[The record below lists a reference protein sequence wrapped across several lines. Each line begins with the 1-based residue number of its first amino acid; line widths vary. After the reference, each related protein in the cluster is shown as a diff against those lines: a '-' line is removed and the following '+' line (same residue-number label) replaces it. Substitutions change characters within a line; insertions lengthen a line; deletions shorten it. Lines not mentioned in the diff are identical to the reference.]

1 MSDRELEIFEL
12 SLTLME
18 ALSGDKEAVADLT
31 KLVSNHP
38 ELFTNTEDVSKL
50 IKEVLDSPN
59 LIAKNHRAKQDGD
72 LLVAKKSLEET
83 PHKMGDIGIRN
94 DNGTNVIY
102 HALKQDGRQFD
113 RLLRRA
119 NKLGLLVGA
128 SLSHTSRPAE
138 LDADEKSSSVKTH
151 STTHRGIIPQSP
163 NNDEETYMIP
173 NQNTSNTHF
182 ITQDSTSNLSLE
194 EQISLAKENQKTLN
208 AMPKASDI
216 DKDNTQESTQTQD
229 TTQRVE
235 TQSQN
240 SRLRRK

>member
-151 STTHRGIIPQSP
+151 STTHREIIPQSS

-182 ITQDSTSNLSLE
+182 ITQDSVSNLSLE

-208 AMPKASDI
+208 AIPKASDI
-216 DKDNTQESTQTQD
+216 ANDNIQESTQTQD

-240 SRLRRK
+240 SIRNNK

>member
-12 SLTLME
+12 SLTLIE

-50 IKEVLDSPN
+50 IKEVLKSPN

-72 LLVAKKSLEET
+72 LLVAKKSLQEA
-83 PHKMGDIGIRN
+83 PHKMRDIGIRN

-102 HALKQDGRQFD
+102 HALKQDSRQFD

-138 LDADEKSSSVKTH
+138 LDADEANAKSSSVKTH
-151 STTHRGIIPQSP
+151 SITHRSIISQSP
-163 NNDEETYMIP
+163 NDDE
-173 NQNTSNTHF
+173 TSS
-182 ITQDSTSNLSLE
+182 QDTAN
-194 EQISLAKENQKTLN
+194 KT
-208 AMPKASDI
+208 D
-216 DKDNTQESTQTQD
+216 TQTKS
-229 TTQRVE
+229 TRF
-235 TQSQN
+235 
-240 SRLRRK
+240 RKIK

>member
-1 MSDRELEIFEL
+1 MSNRELEIFEL

-18 ALSGDKEAVADLT
+18 ALSGNKEAVADLT

-50 IKEVLDSPN
+50 IKEVLDSLN

-102 HALKQDGRQFD
+102 HALKQDSRQFD

-128 SLSHTSRPAE
+128 SLPHTSRHAE
-138 LDADEKSSSVKTH
+138 LDADEINSKSSSVETH
-151 STTHRGIIPQSP
+151 STTHRSIIPQSP
-163 NNDEETYMIP
+163 NDDE
-173 NQNTSNTHF
+173 TSS
-182 ITQDSTSNLSLE
+182 QDT
-194 EQISLAKENQKTLN
+194 ADKT
-208 AMPKASDI
+208 D
-216 DKDNTQESTQTQD
+216 TQTKS
-229 TTQRVE
+229 TRF
-235 TQSQN
+235 
-240 SRLRRK
+240 RKIK